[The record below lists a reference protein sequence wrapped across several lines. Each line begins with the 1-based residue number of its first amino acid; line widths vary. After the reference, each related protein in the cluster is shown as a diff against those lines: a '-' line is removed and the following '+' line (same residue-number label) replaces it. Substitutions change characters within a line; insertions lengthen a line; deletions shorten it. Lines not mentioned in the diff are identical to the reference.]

1 MAKKRQRGETDG
13 ATGGLAV
20 SPAAPAALSDT
31 KRRKGQDRWKQV
43 QLDAATLRECQMEG
57 MAELEEL
64 DGDAA
69 LIFDPSIVRVDSAES
84 REAALA
90 SVASGKGRQQKRG
103 KKKNKDS
110 SRESPN
116 ASTGDAAKR
125 QGHAEELDTACGEAH
140 ELPSAPG
147 SKSRKAAPSSS
158 SVSPKKKATSCP
170 STELLSSNASSLSC
184 CVAAPTSPHSQTA
197 PRCTLEDTTEQWC
210 LVTDLRAALPQW
222 LGALDS
228 SSEDLLHPAVLRALQ
243 DCRFFSPTPIQR
255 AVLLA
260 ALRDRKDIVGA
271 SETGSG
277 KTLAYGVPIVC
288 NLLAQA
294 LRRNEKEIEH
304 KNKTKSLKKRKK
316 QRVDAFSVALSQDDG
331 DAVGSSSLTE
341 EEAAV
346 DAWPS
351 SSDEDAEHEEA
362 PNQNDDTSSPA
373 MDGGRSSGG
382 PKSVGGK
389 VGGPECLIVVPSRE
403 LALQVQRHLE
413 ALCAYTPLT
422 AVCLVGGLAVQ
433 KQLRL
438 LGQVRPEIVIG
449 TPGRLF
455 AVIQEAQ
462 TSVSRSLSFAYD
474 GSLVCESPPAGQ
486 GEEHGNSPLADEKKE
501 GDSNRRGR
509 IERGRE
515 FMASLHTLR
524 FLVLDE
530 ADRLTQEGC
539 FQEMEG
545 LLDAVYKAHA
555 SPKKGDNDIK
565 RRRGRHRED
574 EATSFSLGECRKIQT
589 FIFSATLAMDPS
601 TRQKKKQRR
610 EAKERPSVLQ
620 ALMDRVHLRK
630 KRLFVVDLSRKE
642 GDSRKTLKRSF
653 DQDDPDLALCEAGQI
668 PGRNSL
674 AGGPLKLPD
683 GLSITALKTAA
694 GEEELYLVLFLLKL
708 FVSAPA
714 NEPLK
719 VMIFVNAISYVYRL
733 DPILSLVLGRD
744 KHQSDRRAG
753 PKGASPLAEV
763 VGLHSNL
770 QQKQRLKRVETF
782 QSADRAVIVCTDVA
796 CRGLDLKQV
805 KEVVHFQAP
814 RSSSIFVHRSGRTA
828 RAQQSGETVCVL
840 GPNQVSD
847 WLQVLRPMQINVG
860 ELDPPACMHKSSRVY
875 SQLTKVKRILTIA
888 TQIEAAGHHKA
899 KERRATSWLKKAAQ
913 AADIMFESDISEDE
927 EESAKRAAQA
937 RTTAVLRAEL
947 SQLIH
952 SLKLL

>member
-1 MAKKRQRGETDG
+1 
-13 ATGGLAV
+13 
-20 SPAAPAALSDT
+20 
-31 KRRKGQDRWKQV
+31 
-43 QLDAATLRECQMEG
+43 MEG

-64 DGDAA
+64 DGDKA
-69 LIFDPSIVRVDSAES
+69 LIFYPSVLSLDNVAES
-84 REAALA
+84 PESA
-90 SVASGKGRQQKRG
+90 VARVVSGKRKQQKTG
-103 KKKNKDS
+103 KKKVNDS
-110 SRESPN
+110 SRDSVLSACTVKS
-116 ASTGDAAKR
+116 ASRTAGHGREPVKASEEAADPASSHK
-125 QGHAEELDTACGEAH
+125 
-140 ELPSAPG
+140 
-147 SKSRKAAPSSS
+147 SKSRKSVRSSS
-158 SVSPKKKATSCP
+158 SDTRKN
-170 STELLSSNASSLSC
+170 STASDRSSAPAGALCQSNASPTAC
-184 CVAAPTSPHSQTA
+184 GDAASASPASQMP
-197 PRCTLEDTTEQWC
+197 PRCTLDDATEQWQF
-210 LVTDLRAALPQW
+210 VQELRTALPAW
-222 LGALDS
+222 LSALDS

-243 DCRFFSPTPIQR
+243 DCRFFAPTPIQR

-271 SETGSG
+271 AETGSG

-304 KNKTKSLKKRKK
+304 KNKTKALKKKRKM
-316 QRVDAFSVALSQDDG
+316 RVEGGGESLGASNLSAKAEAAGDRWPNSSDDE
-331 DAVGSSSLTE
+331 LEPE
-341 EEAAV
+341 EEA
-346 DAWPS
+346 
-351 SSDEDAEHEEA
+351 SDSGEA
-362 PNQNDDTSSPA
+362 NSEAGTGAGNTT
-373 MDGGRSSGG
+373 GG

-389 VGGPECLIVVPSRE
+389 VDGPECLIVVPSRE

-413 ALCAYTPLT
+413 TLCVYTPLA
-422 AVCLVGGLAVQ
+422 AVCLVGGLALQ

-438 LGQVRPEIVIG
+438 LGQVRPQIVIG

-455 AVIQEAQ
+455 AVIQDAQ
-462 TSVSRSLSFAYD
+462 ASVSRSLALGGEGILD
-474 GSLVCESPPAGQ
+474 HESVSSEEANRAGHSDRGTQ
-486 GEEHGNSPLADEKKE
+486 NGEEG
-501 GDSNRRGR
+501 NRRGR
-509 IERGRE
+509 IERGQE

-545 LLDAVYKAHA
+545 LLDAIYKAQA
-555 SPKKGDNDIK
+555 SPKKAKNAGTK
-565 RRRGRHRED
+565 RRRGSSRED
-574 EATSFSLGECRKIQT
+574 DENAFALGECRKIQT

-601 TRQKKKQRR
+601 SRQKKKHRR
-610 EAKERPSVLQ
+610 DAKDRQSVLQ

-630 KRLFVVDLSRKE
+630 KRLAVVDLSIE
-642 GDSRKTLKRSF
+642 DGDTTKLKQSLSHE
-653 DQDDPDLALCEAGQI
+653 DDPDWKFGKAGHP
-668 PGRNSL
+668 PGPHNH
-674 AGGPLKLPD
+674 AAGPLKLPD

-744 KHQSDRRAG
+744 KHQACQRGGS
-753 PKGASPLAEV
+753 KGAPLAEV

-770 QQKQRLKRVETF
+770 QQKQRLKRVERF
-782 QSADRAVIVCTDVA
+782 QSANRAVIVCTDVA

-805 KEVVHFQAP
+805 KEVIHFQAP
-814 RSSSIFVHRSGRTA
+814 RSPSIFVHRSGRTA

-840 GPNQVSD
+840 SPNQVID
-847 WLQVLRPMQINVG
+847 WLQVLRPVQINVG

-888 TQIEAAGHHKA
+888 TQIESAGHHKA

-913 AADIMFESDISEDE
+913 AADIMLDSDISEDE
-927 EESAKRAAQA
+927 EASARSAAQA
-937 RTTAVLRAEL
+937 RTTSILRTEL
-947 SQLIH
+947 SQLVK

>member
-13 ATGGLAV
+13 EARGVTAPP
-20 SPAAPAALSDT
+20 SAAEVHSQT
-31 KRRKGQDRWKQV
+31 KRRKGGDRWKQV
-43 QLDAATLRECQMEG
+43 MLDAATLRECQMEG

-64 DGDAA
+64 DGGEA
-69 LIFDPSIVRVDSAES
+69 LIFDPSVLSLDSVAES
-84 REAALA
+84 PESA
-90 SVASGKGRQQKRG
+90 VARVVSGKGKQRKTG
-103 KKKNKDS
+103 KKKVKDS
-110 SRESPN
+110 SQDSLSSDFTVKSAFKTPGHGREPVK
-116 ASTGDAAKR
+116 ASEEAADPASSHK
-125 QGHAEELDTACGEAH
+125 
-140 ELPSAPG
+140 
-147 SKSRKAAPSSS
+147 SKSRKSVRSSS
-158 SVSPKKKATSCP
+158 SDTRKN
-170 STELLSSNASSLSC
+170 STASDRSSAPARALYQSNASPTAC
-184 CVAAPTSPHSQTA
+184 GDAASASPPSRMP
-197 PRCTLEDTTEQWC
+197 PRCTLDDATEQWQF
-210 LVTDLRAALPQW
+210 VTELRTALPAW
-222 LGALDS
+222 LSALDS

-243 DCRFFSPTPIQR
+243 DCRFFAPTPIQR
-255 AVLLA
+255 SVLLA

-271 SETGSG
+271 AETGSG

-304 KNKTKSLKKRKK
+304 KNKTKTLKKKRKM
-316 QRVDAFSVALSQDDG
+316 RVEG
-331 DAVGSSSLTE
+331 GG
-341 EEAAV
+341 EAAG

-351 SSDEDAEHEEA
+351 SSDDEQEPEEA
-362 PNQNDDTSSPA
+362 SDSGEASSEA
-373 MDGGRSSGG
+373 GKGAGNITGG

-389 VGGPECLIVVPSRE
+389 VDGPECLIVVPSRE

-413 ALCAYTPLT
+413 ALCVYTPLA
-422 AVCLVGGLAVQ
+422 AVCLVGGLALQ

-438 LGQVRPEIVIG
+438 LGQVRPQIVIG

-455 AVIQEAQ
+455 AVIQDAQ
-462 TSVSRSLSFAYD
+462 TSVSRSLALGGD
-474 GSLVCESPPAGQ
+474 NGIVDHEPVL
-486 GEEHGNSPLADEKKE
+486 GEESNGAGHPDRGTQNGE
-501 GDSNRRGR
+501 GNRRGR
-509 IERGRE
+509 IERGQE

-545 LLDAVYKAHA
+545 LLDAIYKAQP
-555 SPKKGDNDIK
+555 SPKKAKNADTK
-565 RRRGRHRED
+565 RRRGNSREND
-574 EATSFSLGECRKIQT
+574 ENAFALGECRKIQT

-601 TRQKKKQRR
+601 SRQKKKHRR
-610 EAKERPSVLQ
+610 EAKDRQSVLQ

-630 KRLFVVDLSRKE
+630 KRLAVFDLSIKD
-642 GDSRKTLKRSF
+642 GDTTKLKQSLSHA
-653 DQDDPDLALCEAGQI
+653 DDPDWKFGKAGHP
-668 PGRNSL
+668 PGEHNH
-674 AGGPLKLPD
+674 AAGPLKLPD

-744 KHQSDRRAG
+744 KHQACQRGGS
-753 PKGASPLAEV
+753 KGAPLAEV

-770 QQKQRLKRVETF
+770 QQKQRLKRVERF
-782 QSADRAVIVCTDVA
+782 QSANRAVIVCTDVA

-805 KEVVHFQAP
+805 KEVIHFQAP
-814 RSSSIFVHRSGRTA
+814 RSPSIFVHRSGRTA

-840 GPNQVSD
+840 SPTQVTE
-847 WLQVLRPMQINVG
+847 WLQVLKPVQINVG

-875 SQLTKVKRILTIA
+875 SQLTKVKRILAIA
-888 TQIEAAGHHKA
+888 TQIESAGHHKA

-913 AADIMFESDISEDE
+913 AADIMLDSDISEDE
-927 EESAKRAAQA
+927 EASARSAAQA
-937 RTTAVLRAEL
+937 RTTSILRTEL
-947 SQLIH
+947 SQLVK